1 MAVLSKAMLSLKK
14 GRMAVLFRE
23 STHICMGK
31 YFAGG
36 NIPKHFSLKCMLLNM
51 VNLRVDVKKE
61 KWQIHYWAC

>member
-1 MAVLSKAMLSLKK
+1 MAVISKAMLSLTK

-51 VNLRVDVKKE
+51 VNLG
-61 KWQIHYWAC
+61 